1 MTGAWRGLALRL
13 GIEHPLMLAP
23 LAGGP
28 STPALAAAVSGAGG
42 LGSLG
47 AAYLTAGQLRTRSTK
62 CAGGPTA
69 PSR

>member
-1 MTGAWRGLALRL
+1 MTGAWRGLARRL

-42 LGSLG
+42 WAPSAPPTSRPGSS
-47 AAYLTAGQLRTRSTK
+47 ATRSPK
-62 CAGGPTA
+62 CAG
-69 PSR
+69 